1 MVICMDNIIK
11 LLDKEILKEEE
22 KIKSLSIKLRDI
34 KHVYDALIPN
44 KNKRNI
50 IKVEKLK
57 DQDTFYEFID
67 ILAYYNKV
75 LYDKLAEIIK
85 EINVCGNNGLSHF
98 NDSRILNNVTLMD
111 KMNKISQ
118 MAQKEEELNK
128 KMHDVMIASFN
139 YIVRFYESL
148 EKEKEEKK
156 TLKKKAEYA
165 LKNIKK
171 NFPLTSQDI
180 NTITLLI
187 EKEEDFDKE
196 ELFNS
201 LNNYIDLKK
210 SNIIKIKTETSL
222 SQEKKNYVD
231 DKDVIVMEEKS
242 DKTNPIVSN
251 YLTTIR
257 TFNGNL
263 KAINEFLNAI
273 SYNDAIEDIISQM
286 LLEIDY
292 NKERELYDVIS
303 NYMIQINVDEFKEDE
318 LLEEER
324 VNVLF
329 YDFFNNADK
338 MIDIIDKNIPKEDYK
353 ALLKALEQIKK
364 NGAVANRTTTVLLKK
379 IYKLRVG
386 KIRVTFKRL
395 NHNTYIILGIFRK
408 NNQHGSYIISKT
420 KSRADK
426 LSRYENSII
435 ESINIPEIWDSY
447 LKINEEIYDNIIE
460 QLTKNKLYA
469 TNKK

>member
-1 MVICMDNIIK
+1 MDNIIK
-11 LLDKEILKEEE
+11 LLEKEILKEDE
-22 KIKSLSIKLRDI
+22 KIKSLSIKLMDI

-50 IKVEKLK
+50 IKAEKLK
-57 DQDTFYEFID
+57 DQDTFYEFIE

-75 LYDKLAEIIK
+75 LYGKLAEIIN
-85 EINVCGNNGLSHF
+85 EINACENNDLSYC
-98 NDSRILNNVTLMD
+98 NDSGMLNDVTFMD
-111 KMNKISQ
+111 RMEKISQ
-118 MAQKEEELNK
+118 IAHKKKELNK
-128 KMHDVMIASFN
+128 KMQNIMAVSFN
-139 YIVRFYESL
+139 YIARFYESL

-171 NFPLTSQDI
+171 NFSLTSQDI

-201 LNNYIDLKK
+201 LNNYIHLKRC
-210 SNIIKIKTETSL
+210 NIIKAKTETPSRK
-222 SQEKKNYVD
+222 EKKNYVD
-231 DKDVIVMEEKS
+231 DKDVIITEEKE
-242 DKTNPIVSN
+242 DKTNPVVSN

-257 TFNGNL
+257 AFNDNL
-263 KAINEFLNAI
+263 NAINEFLNAI
-273 SYNDAIEDIISQM
+273 SYNDDIEDIISEM
-286 LLEIDY
+286 LLQIDL
-292 NKERELYDVIS
+292 NEEKKLHDTIS
-303 NYMIQINVDEFKEDE
+303 NYLVQITYDEFKEDKLAE
-318 LLEEER
+318 DEQ

-329 YDFFNNADK
+329 YDFLNNTSK
-338 MIDIIDKNIPKEDYK
+338 IVNMIDKNIPKEDYK

-364 NGAVANRTTTVLLKK
+364 DGAVANRTTTVLLKK

-395 NHNTYIILGIFRK
+395 NHNTYIILGVFRK

-426 LSRYENSII
+426 LSRYEKSII
-435 ESINIPEIWDSY
+435 ESINIPDIWNSY
-447 LKINEEIYDNIIE
+447 LKINEEIYEGIIE
-460 QLTKNKLYA
+460 QLKMDKLHV

>member
-11 LLDKEILKEEE
+11 LLEKEILKEDE
-22 KIKSLSIKLRDI
+22 KIKSLSIKLMDI

-50 IKVEKLK
+50 IKAEKLK
-57 DQDTFYEFID
+57 DQDTFYEFIE

-75 LYDKLAEIIK
+75 LYGKLAEIIN
-85 EINVCGNNGLSHF
+85 EINACGNNDLSYC
-98 NDSRILNNVTLMD
+98 NDSGKL
-111 KMNKISQ
+111 ISQ
-118 MAQKEEELNK
+118 IAHKKKELNK
-128 KMHDVMIASFN
+128 KMQNIMAVSFN
-139 YIVRFYESL
+139 YIARFYESL

-171 NFPLTSQDI
+171 NFSLTSQDI

-196 ELFNS
+196 ELFNE
-201 LNNYIDLKK
+201 LNNYIHLKRC
-210 SNIIKIKTETSL
+210 NIIKAKTETPSRKE
-222 SQEKKNYVD
+222 QKNYVD
-231 DKDVIVMEEKS
+231 DKDVIITEEKE
-242 DKTNPIVSN
+242 DKTNPVVSN

-257 TFNGNL
+257 AFNDNL
-263 KAINEFLNAI
+263 NAINEFLNAI
-273 SYNDAIEDIISQM
+273 SYNDDIEDIISEM
-286 LLEIDY
+286 LLQIDL
-292 NKERELYDVIS
+292 NEEKKLHDTIS
-303 NYMIQINVDEFKEDE
+303 NYLVQITYDEFKEDKLTE
-318 LLEEER
+318 DEQ

-329 YDFFNNADK
+329 YDFLNNTSK
-338 MIDIIDKNIPKEDYK
+338 IVNMIDKNIPKEDYK

-364 NGAVANRTTTVLLKK
+364 DGAVANRTTTVLLKK

-395 NHNTYIILGIFRK
+395 NHNTYIILGVFRK

-426 LSRYENSII
+426 LSRYEKSII
-435 ESINIPEIWDSY
+435 ESINIPDIWNSY
-447 LKINEEIYDNIIE
+447 LKINEEIYEGIIE
-460 QLTKNKLYA
+460 QLKTDKLRV

>member
-11 LLDKEILKEEE
+11 LLEKEILKEDE
-22 KIKSLSIKLRDI
+22 KIKSLSIKLMDI

-50 IKVEKLK
+50 IKAEKLK
-57 DQDTFYEFID
+57 DQGTFYEFIE

-75 LYDKLAEIIK
+75 LYGKLAEIIN
-85 EINVCGNNGLSHF
+85 EINACGNNDLSYC
-98 NDSRILNNVTLMD
+98 NDSGKL
-111 KMNKISQ
+111 ISQ
-118 MAQKEEELNK
+118 IAHKKKELNK
-128 KMHDVMIASFN
+128 KMQNIMAVSFN
-139 YIVRFYESL
+139 YIARFYESL

-171 NFPLTSQDI
+171 NFSLTSQDI

-201 LNNYIDLKK
+201 LNNYIHLLRC
-210 SNIIKIKTETSL
+210 NIIKAKTETPSRK
-222 SQEKKNYVD
+222 EKKNYVD
-231 DKDVIVMEEKS
+231 DKDVIITEEKE
-242 DKTNPIVSN
+242 DKTNPVVSN

-257 TFNGNL
+257 AFNDNL
-263 KAINEFLNAI
+263 NAINEFLNAI
-273 SYNDAIEDIISQM
+273 SYNDDIEDIISEM
-286 LLEIDY
+286 LLQIDL
-292 NKERELYDVIS
+292 NEEKKLHDTIS
-303 NYMIQINVDEFKEDE
+303 NYLVQITYDEFKEDKLAE
-318 LLEEER
+318 DEQ

-329 YDFFNNADK
+329 YDFLNNTSK
-338 MIDIIDKNIPKEDYK
+338 IVNMIDKNIPKEDYK

-364 NGAVANRTTTVLLKK
+364 DGAVANRTTTVLLKK

-395 NHNTYIILGIFRK
+395 NHNTYIILGVFRK

-426 LSRYENSII
+426 LSRYEKSII
-435 ESINIPEIWDSY
+435 ESINIPDIWNSY
-447 LKINEEIYDNIIE
+447 LKINEEIYEGIIE
-460 QLTKNKLYA
+460 QLKTDKLRV

>member
-11 LLDKEILKEEE
+11 LLEKEILKQDE
-22 KIKSLSIKLRDI
+22 KIKSLSIKLMDI

-50 IKVEKLK
+50 IKAEKLK
-57 DQDTFYEFID
+57 DKDTFYEFIE

-75 LYDKLAEIIK
+75 LYAKLAEIIN
-85 EINVCGNNGLSHF
+85 EINACKNNDLSYC
-98 NDSRILNNVTLMD
+98 NDSGRL
-111 KMNKISQ
+111 ISQ
-118 MAQKEEELNK
+118 IAHKKKELNK
-128 KMHDVMIASFN
+128 KMQNIMAVSFN
-139 YIVRFYESL
+139 YIARFYESL

-171 NFPLTSQDI
+171 NFSLTSQDI

-196 ELFNS
+196 ELFNE
-201 LNNYIDLKK
+201 LNNYIHLKRC
-210 SNIIKIKTETSL
+210 NIIKAKTETPSRK
-222 SQEKKNYVD
+222 EKKNYVD
-231 DKDVIVMEEKS
+231 DKDVIITEEKE
-242 DKTNPIVSN
+242 DKTNPVVSN

-257 TFNGNL
+257 AFNDNL
-263 KAINEFLNAI
+263 NAINEFLNAI
-273 SYNDAIEDIISQM
+273 SYNDDIEDIISEM
-286 LLEIDY
+286 LLQIDL
-292 NKERELYDVIS
+292 NEEKKLHDTIS
-303 NYMIQINVDEFKEDE
+303 NYLVQITYDEFKEDKLAE
-318 LLEEER
+318 DEQ

-329 YDFFNNADK
+329 YDFLNNTSK
-338 MIDIIDKNIPKEDYK
+338 IVNMIDKNIPKEDYK

-364 NGAVANRTTTVLLKK
+364 DGAVANRTTTVLLKK

-395 NHNTYIILGIFRK
+395 NHNTYIILGVFRK

-426 LSRYENSII
+426 LSRYEKSII
-435 ESINIPEIWDSY
+435 ESINIPDIWNSY
-447 LKINEEIYDNIIE
+447 LKINEEIYEGIIE
-460 QLTKNKLYA
+460 QLKTDKLHV

>member
-11 LLDKEILKEEE
+11 LLEKEILKEDE
-22 KIKSLSIKLRDI
+22 KIKSLSIKLMDI

-50 IKVEKLK
+50 IKAEKLK
-57 DQDTFYEFID
+57 DQDTFYEFIE

-75 LYDKLAEIIK
+75 LYGKLAEIIN
-85 EINVCGNNGLSHF
+85 EINACENNDLSYC
-98 NDSRILNNVTLMD
+98 NDSGMLNDVTFMD
-111 KMNKISQ
+111 RMEKISQ
-118 MAQKEEELNK
+118 IAHKKKELNK
-128 KMHDVMIASFN
+128 KMQNIMAVSFN
-139 YIVRFYESL
+139 YIARFYESL

-171 NFPLTSQDI
+171 NFSLTSQDI

-201 LNNYIDLKK
+201 LNNYIHLKRC
-210 SNIIKIKTETSL
+210 NIIKAKTETPSRK
-222 SQEKKNYVD
+222 EKKNYVD
-231 DKDVIVMEEKS
+231 DKDVIITEEKE
-242 DKTNPIVSN
+242 DKTNPVVSN

-257 TFNGNL
+257 AFNDNL
-263 KAINEFLNAI
+263 NAINEFLNAI
-273 SYNDAIEDIISQM
+273 SYNDDIEDIISEM
-286 LLEIDY
+286 LLQIDL
-292 NKERELYDVIS
+292 NEEKKLHDTIS
-303 NYMIQINVDEFKEDE
+303 NYLVQITYDEFKEDKLAE
-318 LLEEER
+318 DEQ

-329 YDFFNNADK
+329 YDFLNNTSK
-338 MIDIIDKNIPKEDYK
+338 IVNMIDKNIPKEDYK

-364 NGAVANRTTTVLLKK
+364 DGAVANRTTTVLLKK

-395 NHNTYIILGIFRK
+395 NHNTYIILGVFRK

-426 LSRYENSII
+426 LSRYEKSII
-435 ESINIPEIWDSY
+435 ESINIPDIWNSY
-447 LKINEEIYDNIIE
+447 LKINEEIYEGIIE
-460 QLTKNKLYA
+460 QLKMDKLHV

>member
-11 LLDKEILKEEE
+11 LLEKEILKQDE
-22 KIKSLSIKLRDI
+22 KIKSLSIKLMDI

-50 IKVEKLK
+50 IKAEKLK
-57 DQDTFYEFID
+57 DQDTFYEFIE

-75 LYDKLAEIIK
+75 LYAKLAEIIN
-85 EINVCGNNGLSHF
+85 EINACENNDLSYCNGSGML
-98 NDSRILNNVTLMD
+98 NDVTFMD
-111 KMNKISQ
+111 RMEKISQ
-118 MAQKEEELNK
+118 IAHKKKELNK
-128 KMHDVMIASFN
+128 KMQNIMAVSFN
-139 YIVRFYESL
+139 YIARFYESL

-156 TLKKKAEYA
+156 TLKNKAEYA

-171 NFPLTSQDI
+171 NFSLTSQDI

-196 ELFNS
+196 ELFNE
-201 LNNYIDLKK
+201 LNNYIHLKRC
-210 SNIIKIKTETSL
+210 NIIKAKTETPSRKE
-222 SQEKKNYVD
+222 QKNYVD
-231 DKDVIVMEEKS
+231 DKDVIITEEKE
-242 DKTNPIVSN
+242 DKTNPVVSN

-257 TFNGNL
+257 AFNDNL
-263 KAINEFLNAI
+263 NAINEFLNAI
-273 SYNDAIEDIISQM
+273 SYNDDIEDIISEM
-286 LLEIDY
+286 LLQIDL
-292 NKERELYDVIS
+292 NEEKKLHDTIS
-303 NYMIQINVDEFKEDE
+303 NYLVQITYDEFKEDKLAE
-318 LLEEER
+318 YEQ

-329 YDFFNNADK
+329 YDFLNNTSK
-338 MIDIIDKNIPKEDYK
+338 IVNMIDKNIPKEDYK

-364 NGAVANRTTTVLLKK
+364 DGAVANRTTTVLLKK

-395 NHNTYIILGIFRK
+395 NHNTYIILGVFRK

-426 LSRYENSII
+426 LSRYEKSII
-435 ESINIPEIWDSY
+435 ESINIPDIWNSY
-447 LKINEEIYDNIIE
+447 LKINEEIYEGIIE
-460 QLTKNKLYA
+460 QLKTDKLHV

>member
-11 LLDKEILKEEE
+11 LLEKEILKQDE
-22 KIKSLSIKLRDI
+22 KIKSLSIKLMDI

-50 IKVEKLK
+50 IKAEKLK
-57 DQDTFYEFID
+57 DQDTFYEFIE
-67 ILAYYNKV
+67 ILAYYNNV
-75 LYDKLAEIIK
+75 LYGKLAEIIN
-85 EINVCGNNGLSHF
+85 EINACENNDLSYC
-98 NDSRILNNVTLMD
+98 NDSGMLNDVTFMD
-111 KMNKISQ
+111 RMEKISQ
-118 MAQKEEELNK
+118 IAHKKKELNK
-128 KMHDVMIASFN
+128 KMQNIMAVSFDYIA
-139 YIVRFYESL
+139 RFYESL

-156 TLKKKAEYA
+156 TLKNKAEYA

-171 NFPLTSQDI
+171 NFSLTSQDI

-196 ELFNS
+196 ELFNE
-201 LNNYIDLKK
+201 LNNYIHLKRC
-210 SNIIKIKTETSL
+210 NIIKAKTETPSRKE
-222 SQEKKNYVD
+222 QKNYVD
-231 DKDVIVMEEKS
+231 DKDVIITEEKE
-242 DKTNPIVSN
+242 DKTNPVVSN

-257 TFNGNL
+257 AFNDNL
-263 KAINEFLNAI
+263 NAINEFLNAI
-273 SYNDAIEDIISQM
+273 SYNDDIEDIISEM
-286 LLEIDY
+286 LLQIDL
-292 NKERELYDVIS
+292 NEEKKLHDTIS
-303 NYMIQINVDEFKEDE
+303 NYLIQITYDEFKEDKLAE
-318 LLEEER
+318 DEQ

-329 YDFFNNADK
+329 YDFLNNTSK
-338 MIDIIDKNIPKEDYK
+338 IVNMIDKNIPKEDYK

-364 NGAVANRTTTVLLKK
+364 DGAVANRTTTVLLKK

-395 NHNTYIILGIFRK
+395 NHNTYIILGVFRK

-426 LSRYENSII
+426 LSRYEKSII
-435 ESINIPEIWDSY
+435 ESINIPDIWNSY
-447 LKINEEIYDNIIE
+447 LKINEEIYEGIIE
-460 QLTKNKLYA
+460 QLKTDKLRV